1 MKPLDQESNKMA
13 TTKKSALKSKS
24 LSEKE
29 KQLLDK
35 IDKAKK
41 DLLKLKDRRKNELG
55 EMAIKA
61 GLHAFDDHDLKSGFE
76 KLAKELKS

>member
-1 MKPLDQESNKMA
+1 MA
-13 TTKKSALKSKS
+13 ITQKNNPKSKS

-29 KQLLDK
+29 KRLLDK

-41 DLLKLKDRRKNELG
+41 DLLKLKGKRKNELG

-61 GLHAFDDHDLKSGFE
+61 GLHAFHDHDLQAGFE
-76 KLAKELKS
+76 KLAKELKDKL

>member
-1 MKPLDQESNKMA
+1 MA
-13 TTKKSALKSKS
+13 ITQKNNPKSKS

-29 KQLLDK
+29 KRLLDK

-41 DLLKLKDRRKNELG
+41 DLLKLKGKRKNELG

-61 GLHAFDDHDLKSGFE
+61 GLHAFHDHDLQTGFE
-76 KLAKELKS
+76 KLAKELKDKL